1 MSDLDRI
8 VKLASHGTADA
19 QSQAPAERQ
28 LKEAPVRLKNQRG
41 FTPGE
46 QEPEMRVKNQ
56 RGFTPGA
63 EEPAPNKAI
72 GITSDP
78 WGVSGDPMDSDSQSQ
93 SDDEYRDMVKRDDR
107 QTKEFNFRELL
118 DKLYRKQG
126 SNPATEL
133 SDSVEEAVGEFADPI
148 LDLSDE
154 LECDSDHPVL
164 GELIRYLDGD
174 TIKDFVADFRR
185 HNDMNGDMEESLKED
200 SNKELALK
208 DWYQNWSHHTGG
220 NGDELPKGWFK
231 AELDSG
237 ITTDGIEQSELDM
250 NWEEDRLPITDAMKD
265 DFKSIMGNDDEET
278 LRIAYDI
285 CRELWEAVD
294 EDISKYVKK
303 IPQFVKTLG
312 SKSTTDKYSKDKNGK
327 MSHTSTTTKHGHHNM
342 DEAQQ
347 LNASDYHCSDCG
359 DTMHKPT
366 TDCSNDP
373 HDETGSWW
381 VDKDGNGVPDSLE
394 EAPNEGN
401 EFSGALADAKKNG
414 KKEFEVDGKKYKVES
429 EEAVTEGDV
438 PEYACIN
445 TETGAF
451 GYCDKDELH
460 NFTHMMPA
468 SEFTY
473 FEPQDNNFEGMDD
486 EMADQEGWTKIAAME
501 SDINRLKKLSGIEKA
516 DTDTEELE
524 EAQSPA
530 QKAAFAKM
538 LASKKGAKKDD
549 KADEVEETNK
559 EELEESPTMDT
570 TQLINLMKNSGLSEE
585 KIKTKLDEW
594 ANTPAGAAEEE
605 ATSHGEPYE
614 NFAQSVNLSLKRY
627 LDAEDMKVGLK
638 EHTIEDIKE
647 AYKKS
652 KGE

>member
-1 MSDLDRI
+1 
-8 VKLASHGTADA
+8 
-19 QSQAPAERQ
+19 
-28 LKEAPVRLKNQRG
+28 
-41 FTPGE
+41 
-46 QEPEMRVKNQ
+46 
-56 RGFTPGA
+56 
-63 EEPAPNKAI
+63 
-72 GITSDP
+72 
-78 WGVSGDPMDSDSQSQ
+78 
-93 SDDEYRDMVKRDDR
+93 
-107 QTKEFNFRELL
+107 
-118 DKLYRKQG
+118 
-126 SNPATEL
+126 
-133 SDSVEEAVGEFADPI
+133 
-148 LDLSDE
+148 
-154 LECDSDHPVL
+154 
-164 GELIRYLDGD
+164 
-174 TIKDFVADFRR
+174 
-185 HNDMNGDMEESLKED
+185 
-200 SNKELALK
+200 
-208 DWYQNWSHHTGG
+208 
-220 NGDELPKGWFK
+220 
-231 AELDSG
+231 
-237 ITTDGIEQSELDM
+237 
-250 NWEEDRLPITDAMKD
+250 
-265 DFKSIMGNDDEET
+265 
-278 LRIAYDI
+278 
-285 CRELWEAVD
+285 
-294 EDISKYVKK
+294 
-303 IPQFVKTLG
+303 
-312 SKSTTDKYSKDKNGK
+312 
-327 MSHTSTTTKHGHHNM
+327 M

-401 EFSGALADAKKNG
+401 EFSGELAKAKASG

-429 EEAVTEGDV
+429 EE
-438 PEYACIN
+438 
-445 TETGAF
+445 
-451 GYCDKDELH
+451 
-460 NFTHMMPA
+460 
-468 SEFTY
+468 
-473 FEPQDNNFEGMDD
+473 
-486 EMADQEGWTKIAAME
+486 
-501 SDINRLKKLSGIEKA
+501 A

-638 EHTIEDIKE
+638 EHTVEDIKE
-647 AYKKS
+647 AYKRS
-652 KGE
+652 KG